1 VRAPLSLTLLP
12 SRRIPPLAP
21 AITTLLFGLLVLL
34 PLAFVA
40 GTAIQGNAWAE
51 LASAHSALAMLN
63 TVRIGLS
70 VAVLSVAGAMLLA
83 WLVTRTDLPARRA
96 VAALIPLPLLV
107 SPLFTGMAWI
117 LLAGPR
123 AGWLNAAFRQLTGLN
138 QPLFDIFS
146 LSGIVLVLTL
156 HYVPYGYLLIVG
168 ALQGVDPG
176 LENASRVS
184 GAGMLLTLRRVV
196 FPVVTPAILSALL
209 LIFTLACEH
218 FPVVTLLG
226 VTGKIPT
233 IQYDIYSAMV
243 EFPNRPSYAAAASL
257 VLLAIALLALG
268 LYNHFTRRQQRF
280 VTVTGKP
287 TAPRLTKLGRWRT
300 PALAL
305 CAVYFALA
313 VVVPLLAL
321 TLGSLLRFITPNLTP
336 ALFTLENYQLMTQ
349 RPEAPTAF
357 RNTIVYGLVAATA
370 VVLLAAYVSHIVVRR
385 RSRLAP
391 VLGVLAM
398 LPASLP
404 SLTLGLGVLWAYV
417 RLAPAIYGTVWILL
431 LAYLTRLTPYGVR
444 VLSGSMIQIDADL
457 EHAARLSG
465 SSPRETLRRIVL
477 PLVWPA
483 LIAAW
488 TLVFTQVILE
498 VSMTVLLYTAPTT
511 TVAIN
516 IWFYNFGG
524 STVLACSLSV
534 VLAAAGLVMLL
545 LSNRLRFENIRALAA

>member
-1 VRAPLSLTLLP
+1 MVQVAN
-12 SRRIPPLAP
+12 IP
-21 AITTLLFGLLVLL
+21 G
-34 PLAFVA
+34 
-40 GTAIQGNAWAE
+40 G
-51 LASAHSALAMLN
+51 
-63 TVRIGLS
+63 
-70 VAVLSVAGAMLLA
+70 
-83 WLVTRTDLPARRA
+83 
-96 VAALIPLPLLV
+96 
-107 SPLFTGMAWI
+107 
-117 LLAGPR
+117 
-123 AGWLNAAFRQLTGLN
+123 
-138 QPLFDIFS
+138 
-146 LSGIVLVLTL
+146 
-156 HYVPYGYLLIVG
+156 VG
-168 ALQGVDPG
+168 A
-176 LENASRVS
+176 
-184 GAGMLLTLRRVV
+184 
-196 FPVVTPAILSALL
+196 
-209 LIFTLACEH
+209 
-218 FPVVTLLG
+218 
-226 VTGKIPT
+226 
-233 IQYDIYSAMV
+233 
-243 EFPNRPSYAAAASL
+243 PN
-257 VLLAIALLALG
+257 
-268 LYNHFTRRQQRF
+268 F
-280 VTVTGKP
+280 
-287 TAPRLTKLGRWRT
+287 
-300 PALAL
+300 
-305 CAVYFALA
+305 
-313 VVVPLLAL
+313 
-321 TLGSLLRFITPNLTP
+321 TP